1 MGTRVLQTYASERR
15 GLSKQCNS
23 AIHQR
28 APSPTSHQEG
38 FCLPSSDE
46 NSYKSPYGVY
56 LLFFPTGVAPY
67 PATPV
72 ISDGGYSD
80 KVLSVTQSPNNLFV
94 EYAADM
100 LGQTENSKCFT

>member
-1 MGTRVLQTYASERR
+1 MGTHVLQTYASERR

-80 KVLSVTQSPNNLFV
+80 KVLSGSVITQ
-94 EYAADM
+94 
-100 LGQTENSKCFT
+100 

>member
-1 MGTRVLQTYASERR
+1 MPVKRR

-80 KVLSVTQSPNNLFV
+80 KVLSGSVITQ
-94 EYAADM
+94 
-100 LGQTENSKCFT
+100 